1 MESKEKLFAFKVV
14 TKNQEVDSK
23 KNEGKWVAR
32 EGVAAAGCTDYRFPG
47 NVRYPSATYG
57 ADRGVY
63 C

>member
-1 MESKEKLFAFKVV
+1 MESNEKLFAFKVAS
-14 TKNQEVDSK
+14 KEQEVDAK
-23 KNEGKWVAR
+23 EEGKWVAR

-47 NVRYPSATYG
+47 NVRYPHATYG